1 MMKLKATATVS
12 KQLKHTTSPAAI
24 LVENAYAQKQN
35 SRYDCDIDEYVGV
48 QQRLQGL
55 INSDHTDTFEDLFI
69 ELAEE
74 FRDRYPQYETYADMI
89 ESMVGQGSEGYRPIV
104 ELDIN
109 ITMQRLADRDWLV
122 RILGTFDPILV
133 NPVRVYCDPHRTD
146 GGQNRFVAWDGQHTS
161 LILYMIAVYGFKM
174 DPQDVMIPT
183 SLYPGSDRAAIRRQF
198 MYYNAGLGSKPL
210 DAIDLFM
217 QYVYGYNND
226 GSREDMNVRC
236 HLIQNLAEQY
246 TLFLTNEKFGD
257 QDMPGAV
264 VRLSEIMNR
273 NYSVDVIGSVF
284 YYHSITKPSKPMPA
298 LEMDNLCHYFKA
310 CEDQGID
317 VDHAYID
324 RMAEVLA
331 VVTNNTWDKGS
342 IKHNKVK
349 TAYENWFKE
358 AKRKGFIQ
366 SDKAPRCN
374 QTEIGPIWLAQSL
387 KLNQM
392 KQPVP
397 YFPQDMK
404 FADKDL
410 M

>member
-1 MMKLKATATVS
+1 MKLNTKKKATMQAPTLTKISTAVD
-12 KQLKHTTSPAAI
+12 
-24 LVENAYAQKQN
+24 NAYAQHQN
-35 SRYDCDIDEYVGV
+35 SRYDCDIDEYVTV
-48 QQRLQGL
+48 EQRLQDL
-55 INSDHTDTFEDLFI
+55 IDSDPTDTFQELFV
-69 ELAEE
+69 ELAQE
-74 FRDRYPQYETYADMI
+74 FRDRYPQYATYNDMI
-89 ESMVGQGSEGYRPIV
+89 KDMVGQGVEGYRKIV
-104 ELDIN
+104 DTDIN

-133 NPVRVYCDPHRTD
+133 NPVRVYCDPERTD
-146 GGQNRFVAWDGQHTS
+146 GGTGRFVAWDGQHTS
-161 LILYMIAVYGFKM
+161 LILYMVAVYGFGV
-174 DPQDVMIPT
+174 DPQEVTIPT
-183 SLYPGSDRAAIRRQF
+183 SLYPGSNRAAIRRQF

-236 HLIQNLAEQY
+236 HQIQKLCEKY
-246 TLFLTNEKFGD
+246 GLFLTNEKFGD
-257 QDMPGAV
+257 QDKPGAV

-273 NYSVDVIGSVF
+273 NYSVEVIESVF
-284 YYHSITKPSKPMPA
+284 YYHAITKPNKPIPA

-310 CEDQGID
+310 CEEQGIV
-317 VDHAYID
+317 VDSNYIG
-324 RMAEVLA
+324 RMAEVLSL
-331 VVTNNTWDKGS
+331 VTNNTWDKGS

-358 AKRKGFIQ
+358 AKRNGFIQ

-374 QTEIGPIWLAQSL
+374 QTEIGPIWLSQSL
-387 KLNQM
+387 KFNQLNH
-392 KQPVP
+392 PVP
-397 YFPQDMK
+397 FFPQDMK